1 MDTTG
6 QALHQQKVDMGML
19 NAIKNV
25 LADVSSVSPSS
36 EQYLRSCLACTK
48 DGTMRARH
56 AILHNLPILWEL
68 IWVGVRSLI
77 LRVLACASAGIS
89 RGFREHINIR
99 NRVQLNPPTP
109 NPPP

>member
-19 NAIKNV
+19 NAVKNL

-68 IWVGVRSLI
+68 IWVGVRNLI

-89 RGFREHINIR
+89 RGF
-99 NRVQLNPPTP
+99 QLNPLLMNRNTAHYKAISL
-109 NPPP
+109 